1 MKMKFNWKQFALF
14 FIVVVG
20 LYYLT
25 RSFFMT
31 AGIMVLL
38 LLVDGLLLDYD
49 NRRRGRKQS
58 EEIMERLNQEDEGE
72 DARK

>member
-1 MKMKFNWKQFALF
+1 MKIKINWKQFAVF
-14 FIVVVG
+14 FIVIAG

-25 RSFFMT
+25 RSFFVT

-38 LLVDGLLLDYD
+38 LLVDGLLREYD

-58 EEIMERLNQEDEGE
+58 EEIMRHLGEEDTE
-72 DARK
+72 DDKQ